1 MPNRTPHLATADAT
15 ADVAA
20 AAAAYFVAGG
30 WLASVHSPDPLTG
43 LLAGG
48 AGAAVLVR
56 TAGSILARRP
66 RVCTPADRVT
76 LVRAVL
82 VACCAVLAVAGLL
95 GRQPPGTLLILL
107 GAAALALDAVDG
119 PVARRTRSASDAGAR
134 LDTQTDAA
142 LTLVLSCA
150 AAASVGPWTLL
161 IGLLYYA
168 FTAAGRFRPA
178 LRKTL
183 PPSRA
188 RKAIGAFQPCALLL
202 ALTPGIPAVTGAA
215 GVLAALALLLLSF
228 GRDVAALE
236 RAGRAEPAAAG
247 AAGTFR
253 S

>member
-1 MPNRTPHLATADAT
+1 MPNRTRRRATAA
-15 ADVAA
+15 VAA

-30 WLASVHSPDPLTG
+30 WLAFAQAPGPLAA
-43 LLAGG
+43 LLATG

-56 TAGSILARRP
+56 TAGSILQRKP
-66 RVCTPADRVT
+66 RVCSPADRVT

-82 VACCAVLAVAGLL
+82 VACCAVLAFTGFL
-95 GRQPPGTLLILL
+95 GRQPPGTLLVLL
-107 GAAALALDAVDG
+107 GTTALALDAVDG
-119 PVARRTRSASDAGAR
+119 PVARRTRSASDNGAR
-134 LDTQTDAA
+134 LDTETDAA

-150 AAASVGPWTLL
+150 AAAVVGPWTLL

-168 FTAAGRFRPA
+168 FAAAGRFRPA

-202 ALTPGIPAVTGAA
+202 ALTPGIPAVTGAVA
-215 GVLAALALLLLSF
+215 LLAALALLLFSF

-236 RAGRAEPAAAG
+236 RTGPAEPV
-247 AAGTFR
+247 AAGTAGTF
-253 S
+253 SN